1 MSSLILIQSEKDLE
15 QFLEEKELNKGNKV
29 YSVTSGKTDF
39 RGAKG
44 KTTQEATA
52 VLQWLS
58 YCSNKTNE
66 HLSHLFHQGK
76 TQGEYLTL
84 VYFSQH

>member
-1 MSSLILIQSEKDLE
+1 M
-15 QFLEEKELNKGNKV
+15 
-29 YSVTSGKTDF
+29 TSGKTDF
-39 RGAKG
+39 RGAEG

-66 HLSHLFHQGK
+66 HLSYLFH
-76 TQGEYLTL
+76 
-84 VYFSQH
+84 